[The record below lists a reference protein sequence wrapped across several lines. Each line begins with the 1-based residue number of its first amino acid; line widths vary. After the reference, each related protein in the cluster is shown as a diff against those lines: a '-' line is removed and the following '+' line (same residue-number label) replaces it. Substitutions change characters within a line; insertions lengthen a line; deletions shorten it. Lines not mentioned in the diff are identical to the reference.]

1 MINMSN
7 QLSHNQEDIIIRAD
21 SLAAL
26 MSNLEREIKQI
37 IDSGEVAPKDSWIM
51 RYQVKGKYGIY
62 WYYKLQSL
70 NAIFPS
76 QRDSSKL
83 SKYKHLG
90 KPGSPAYNDA
100 AIAVTRRAKID
111 ALERMKNSLKQ
122 GWIDLYEE
130 KERTENKTNKHSRSK
145 SAN

>member
-1 MINMSN
+1 MSN
-7 QLSHNQEDIIIRAD
+7 QLSENQEDIIIRAD

-26 MSNLEREIKQI
+26 MSNIDSEIKQI
-37 IDSGEVAPKDSWIM
+37 IDSGVVAPKDSWIM

-70 NAIFPS
+70 DAVFPS

-100 AIAVTRRAKID
+100 VIAVTRRTKID

-130 KERTENKTNKHSRSK
+130 KERAENITNKHSRKK